1 MPIGGIPTEWDC
13 RVVYYSDYL
22 SSLEEFLEKEAR
34 ILDERYDTE
43 MQKVIESRE
52 RINCG
57 DSTLPRQLR
66 EEESGALEHFFFGEE
81 HKLED
86 IFPNILRRSFF
97 VAIYSLIEAQ
107 LNAICHEQER
117 SKGLQ
122 SSVED
127 LTEPDMGIG
136 RARKYLA
143 NEARIRFPDS
153 EWTKLRDYQK
163 LRNCIVHNEGK
174 LESGHEKHERA
185 RRYLKEQFIPH
196 NRNHLEWKDLDD
208 EIIFHKGFCEEV
220 LQVSRRFF
228 TDLFAA
234 LTNEEE
240 GDF

>member
-1 MPIGGIPTEWDC
+1 MPIGGIPTGWDI
-13 RVVYYSDYL
+13 RVMYYRSYL
-22 SSLEEFLEKEAR
+22 SSLERFLENEAK
-34 ILDERYDTE
+34 ILDERYE
-43 MQKVIESRE
+43 AEVRKAIEGKE
-52 RINCG
+52 RVNCG
-57 DSTLPRQLR
+57 DYTLPGQLS
-66 EEESGALEHFFFGEE
+66 EEERGALECFFFEE
-81 HKLED
+81 EYELED
-86 IFPNILRRSFF
+86 IFPNMLRRSFF
-97 VAIYSLIEAQ
+97 VSIYSLIEAQ

-127 LTEPDMGIG
+127 FTEPDMGIG
-136 RARKYLA
+136 RARKYLV

-185 RRYLKEQFIPH
+185 RKYLKEQFIRH

-234 LTNEEE
+234 LTSEEE